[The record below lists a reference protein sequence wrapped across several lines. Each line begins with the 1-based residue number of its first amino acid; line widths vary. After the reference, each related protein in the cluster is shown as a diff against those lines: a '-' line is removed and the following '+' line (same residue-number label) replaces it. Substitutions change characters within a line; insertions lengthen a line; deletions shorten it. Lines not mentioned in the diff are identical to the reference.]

1 MCVNVLVNKD
11 TLRNCFLETDRW
23 WQRQLERALF
33 KTDWS
38 EWPRLDYEIG
48 VGIKNKRPD
57 TSDQAGL
64 WLGTAIIE
72 SPAYASLQRNAGVTK
87 DLSRSV
93 PKPVVVVINIIGK
106 PVRALL
112 DTGSL
117 GDFMSS
123 SLADQLGV
131 KRITLQKPIQLHL
144 AVQGSR
150 SKINT
155 GTVAKLEYQGITEER
170 YFDII
175 NLSNYDVI
183 LGTPFLFQHR
193 VSIGLNP
200 IRVNVDSIPALPI
213 RGDNVKELSS
223 RAADLAEDSIELLR
237 KELMDYARPLFQ
249 DASLT
254 PLPPLRAI
262 NHEILLINPEQVIPW
277 RPSRC
282 PEALRAQWDVK
293 RNAYISTGHWKVT
306 NARNTCPVLCIPKPG

>member
-1 MCVNVLVNKD
+1 MD
-11 TLRNCFLETDRW
+11 PELRID
-23 WQRQLERALF
+23 QSYS
-33 KTDWS
+33 DS
-38 EWPRLDYEIG
+38 EGCWIG
-48 VGIKNKRPD
+48 QV
-57 TSDQAGL
+57 
-64 WLGTAIIE
+64 IIE
-72 SPAYASLQRNAGVTK
+72 PSTYAGLQRNAGSAR

-93 PKPVVVVINIIGK
+93 PKPVVVVLNILGK
-106 PVRALL
+106 PARALL

-131 KRITLQKPIQLHL
+131 KKITLQKPIPLHL

-155 GTVAKLEYQGITEER
+155 GTIVQTEYQEISEER

-175 NLSNYDVI
+175 NLSNYDLI

-193 VSIGLNP
+193 VSIGFNP
-200 IRVNVDSIPALPI
+200 TRINIGSVEALPVH
-213 RGDNVKELSS
+213 GENVRHLAS
-223 RAADLAEDSIELLR
+223 RAAELAEDALEQIRVELLN
-237 KELMDYARPLFQ
+237 YARPLFQ

-262 NHEILLINPEQVIPW
+262 NHEILLIDPDQVIPW

-282 PEALRAQWDVK
+282 PEALRPQWDIK
-293 RNAYISTGHWKVT
+293 RNAYISTGRWKIT
-306 NARNTCPVLCIPKPG
+306 NSRNTCPVLCIPKPG